1 MSLKKL
7 VSVIIPAF
15 NAASSLETTL
25 ASVVAQTYEHWETIV
40 INDGSTDGT
49 LAIAERFSRQDSRIQ
64 VISTPNQGLSASR
77 NEGLK
82 VASGDYVQ
90 FLDADD
96 KLLATARTMREGR
109 ELYARYH
116 CQACHRMVP
125 GDRVREGGM
134 PELSAQAPS
143 LTTAGTRLSGHWMRR
158 WLQDPS
164 ALRNDVTMPGMFHR
178 FEEDGRREAIN
189 DVTAFLQTL
198 APAKT
203 DMVNGGTVAEG
214 EVLFEDLGCISCHRL
229 TEPEEEDYFNRT
241 SLWFAGIKYRQG
253 ELARFLREP
262 RTHYPWSRM
271 PDFRLDQDQSGSLAA
286 FIRSRGEPEP
296 ETGGEQAGNAEQ
308 GKQLVGTLGCVSCHE
323 MGDVKKEGRPQVS
336 PPFGERADHG
346 CMADKTPGRLPS
358 FRLNDKEG
366 EALRA
371 FLGTSGESLGRN
383 SVVET
388 MSRSMRELRC
398 VACHTRDDRYAD
410 WPEVLFEEGVSGH
423 PPENIPL
430 LTWSGEKL
438 RVDWM
443 EQLFAGKLA
452 YKPRPWLKAQMPTFP
467 TRGALIAS
475 GMAAEHGLMRVPRQG
490 PKAVDGDIEIAK
502 RLTLKDGGLDCRQ
515 CHAMGAE
522 ILKMENQAY
531 GVSFGY
537 IRHRLRYDY
546 YQKWMLNP
554 LRFDPATK
562 MPRYSPDRQSTVVK
576 HVFEGNARRQFDS
589 LWHYLDTT
597 RAPTTQGETGKR

>member
-1 MSLKKL
+1 
-7 VSVIIPAF
+7 
-15 NAASSLETTL
+15 
-25 ASVVAQTYEHWETIV
+25 
-40 INDGSTDGT
+40 
-49 LAIAERFSRQDSRIQ
+49 
-64 VISTPNQGLSASR
+64 
-77 NEGLK
+77 
-82 VASGDYVQ
+82 
-90 FLDADD
+90 
-96 KLLATARTMREGR
+96 
-109 ELYARYH
+109 
-116 CQACHRMVP
+116 
-125 GDRVREGGM
+125 
-134 PELSAQAPS
+134 
-143 LTTAGTRLSGHWMRR
+143 
-158 WLQDPS
+158 
-164 ALRNDVTMPGMFHR
+164 
-178 FEEDGRREAIN
+178 
-189 DVTAFLQTL
+189 
-198 APAKT
+198 
-203 DMVNGGTVAEG
+203 
-214 EVLFEDLGCISCHRL
+214 
-229 TEPEEEDYFNRT
+229 
-241 SLWFAGIKYRQG
+241 
-253 ELARFLREP
+253 
-262 RTHYPWSRM
+262 M
-271 PDFRLDQDQSGSLAA
+271 PDFRLDQEQSGSLAA

-296 ETGGEQAGNAEQ
+296 ETGGEAAGNAEQ
-308 GKQLVGTLGCVSCHE
+308 GKQLVVTLGCVSCHE
-323 MGDVKKEGRPQVS
+323 MGEMKKEGGPQVS
-336 PPFGERADHG
+336 SPFGERADHG
-346 CMADKTPGRLPS
+346 CMADKPPGRLPS
-358 FRLNDKEG
+358 FRWNDKEG

-371 FLGTSGESLGRN
+371 FLGTSGESLGRS

-467 TRGALIAS
+467 TRGPMIAA
-475 GMAAEHGLMRVPRQG
+475 GLAAEHGLMRVPRKG
-490 PKAVDGDIEIAK
+490 PEAVDGDIEIAK

-562 MPRYSPDRQSTVVK
+562 MPRYSPDRQSTVIK

-597 RAPTTQGETGKR
+597 RAPTTEGETGKR